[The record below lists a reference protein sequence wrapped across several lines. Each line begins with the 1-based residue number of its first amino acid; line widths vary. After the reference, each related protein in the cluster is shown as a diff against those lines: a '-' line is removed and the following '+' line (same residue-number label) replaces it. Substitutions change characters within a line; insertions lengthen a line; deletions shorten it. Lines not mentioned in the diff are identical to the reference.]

1 MFKAIINQTPLVNP
15 TADSFFHDK
24 IYGDS
29 FNNDVTFVSTLR
41 ALVAPRMQEEER
53 LKVGFYRTS
62 YEASQI
68 STMSDTRAVK
78 AIADAFDSTES
89 GNIYIHSFASP
100 NQSDNYAMLELYKR
114 SFIKA
119 YKDWGM
125 LEKVTTFFR
134 KQFYVIC
141 FINPE
146 LKSVAIF
153 ADNLDMRYMHYL
165 QCAILAFLPWYFN
178 PDEGVSELE
187 MSLIESL
194 REKTSSR
201 YEEVLAKIAEQYDFR
216 SARIRQMLEGFETKF
231 EKVECDNVRHRIS
244 RALSDIDSLNR
255 QIGEVLQRKNEL
267 EIRLLGLEAKIAQG
281 SDDSEIMEYFLCNSK
296 LCLDDVTDSHMTFI
310 VKDYL
315 TYFDEEMAK
324 SMIDNSTSYVYRP
337 NGRTCNNLIPAADI
351 KRLMTAI
358 FIDQKLRIKFC
369 AAYTFD
375 LNGSVQARQEYYFGD
390 NGRNHMPNPHINR
403 YSCLGNYQRTINDLL
418 KDRNYIGAIEQ
429 CAASCKSLSFADST
443 VMQTFM
449 ETIYGMRGDG
459 ENTRYIE
466 LPDGSMVAPK
476 DAIKWLKEQ
485 EGESNE

>member
-15 TADSFFHDK
+15 TADSFFRNK

-41 ALVAPRMQEEER
+41 ALVAPRMQEGER

-68 STMSDTRAVK
+68 SNMPDTRAVK
-78 AIADAFDSTES
+78 AISDAFSPTES
-89 GNIYIHSFASP
+89 GSIYIHSFAAP

-114 SFIKA
+114 SFTKTH
-119 YKDWGM
+119 KEWSM

-216 SARIRQMLEGFETKF
+216 SARIRQLLEGFETKF
-231 EKVECDNVRHRIS
+231 EKVECDHVRRKIS
-244 RALSDIDSLNR
+244 HTLNDIDGLNC
-255 QIGEVLQRKNEL
+255 QIGEALQRKNEL
-267 EIRLLGLEAKIAQG
+267 EIRLLGLEARIAQG

-296 LCLDDVTDSHMTFI
+296 LGLDDVTDSQMTFI

-375 LNGSVQARQEYYFGD
+375 LNGSVHARQEYYFGD

-476 DAIKWLKEQ
+476 EAIKWLKEQ